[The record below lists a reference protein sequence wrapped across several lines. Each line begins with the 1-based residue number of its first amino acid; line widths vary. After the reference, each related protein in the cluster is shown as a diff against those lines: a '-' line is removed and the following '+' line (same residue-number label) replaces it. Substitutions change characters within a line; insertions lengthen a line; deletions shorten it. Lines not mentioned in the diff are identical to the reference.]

1 MTDAVFGPDA
11 FQAHTGATEAQM
23 ADVEAYRALLAEWSA
38 KMNLVGPSA
47 MESFWL
53 RHAWDSAQLLSI
65 APERRVWA
73 DIGAGAGFP
82 GLILGIFSKETPGA
96 HVHLIESMA
105 KKCRFLTAAAEALA
119 LPVTVHNARAED
131 LRLTGVEVVTA
142 RACAP
147 VDRLL
152 GYAAPL
158 FRQGAIG
165 LFLKGQGVDAEI
177 AEAHKSW
184 RFRADLIPSRSSA
197 EGRIV
202 KVEAISRG

>member
-1 MTDAVFGPDA
+1 
-11 FQAHTGATEAQM
+11 M
-23 ADVEAYRALLAEWSA
+23 ADVETYRGMLVEWSG

-47 MESFWL
+47 IQSFWL
-53 RHAWDSAQLLSI
+53 RHAWDSAQLLSL

-82 GLILGIFSKETPGA
+82 GLVLGVFSKGTPGA

-105 KKCRFLTAAAEALA
+105 KKCRFLTAVADALA

-131 LRLTGVEVVTA
+131 LRLTGVHVVTS

-147 VDRLL
+147 IDRLL

-158 FRQGAIG
+158 FKQGAIG

-197 EGRIV
+197 DGSIV

>member
-1 MTDAVFGPDA
+1 VTQFGPVE
-11 FQAHTGATEAQM
+11 FQAKTQATDAQM
-23 ADVEAYRALLAEWSA
+23 ADVESYRALLVEWSG

-47 MESFWL
+47 LESFWE
-53 RHAWDSAQLLSI
+53 RHAWDSAQLVTLGSD
-65 APERRVWA
+65 RRVWA

-82 GLILGIFSKETPGA
+82 GLVLGVFFKEAPGA

-105 KKCRFLTAAAEALA
+105 KKCRFLTAVAGTLA

-131 LRLTGVEVVTA
+131 LKLTGVEVVTA

-147 VDRLL
+147 IDRLL

-158 FRQGAIG
+158 FKQGAIG